1 MVRLRLCRAG
11 KRNAAYWRLGAFH
24 KKDRRDGE
32 PSEYLGSYNPHAEGE
47 EKYQL
52 KEDRIRYWL
61 SVGAQPTDTVASM
74 LKKAGI
80 KKPSEEEEEEQET
93 VEAVETAEAEEA
105 SEGDEE

>member
-52 KEDRIRYWL
+52 KEDRIKYWL

-74 LKKAGI
+74 LRKAGI
-80 KKPSEEEEEEQET
+80 MGASGEEQET
-93 VEAVETAEAEEA
+93 VESAEAEE
-105 SEGDEE
+105 SEEADKGEEDE

>member
-32 PSEYLGSYNPHAEGE
+32 PSEYLGSYDPHAEGD

-52 KEDRIRYWL
+52 KEDRIKYWL
-61 SVGAQPTDTVASM
+61 SVGAQPTDTVAS
-74 LKKAGI
+74 LLRKAGI
-80 KKPSEEEEEEQET
+80 TGTSEEEEET
-93 VEAVETAEAEEA
+93 VEAAEAAEAEQA
-105 SEGDEE
+105 DEGEEEE